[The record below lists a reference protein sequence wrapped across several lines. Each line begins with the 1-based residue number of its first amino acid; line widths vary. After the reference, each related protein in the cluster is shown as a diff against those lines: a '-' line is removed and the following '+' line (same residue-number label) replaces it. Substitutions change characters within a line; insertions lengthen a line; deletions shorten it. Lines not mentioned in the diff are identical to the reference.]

1 MAEEQDDPCLV
12 VLDIG
17 EDEEEESPEMQSA
30 LPTFG
35 GLFGPNVA
43 DIGRGIQESPGIGGL
58 RRSPTPAEQ
67 FEESVGPI
75 LEAIPGLAALAVAE
89 RSRQQG
95 LIIEGESG
103 TFLPGTA
110 TSRVLVDDVSMTP
123 VSDTLMDVAGKS
135 TWLLNNTTLH
145 GNKTA
150 RVLDITTPAVLFD
163 TKPHYHLYN
172 LFEQMPGERWPVN
185 IINPPRQ
192 NQDRTAD
199 SLKEVHDPLRWASD
213 KVWFN
218 SMHVDGPYGYSSP
231 HHARVCHGKNPRSEF
246 YYLNGSIPLN
256 ISDPVAMYAS
266 GRNVEKVSY
275 DVWGTFYESPEKSS
289 YFATR
294 APHHL
299 PDVNPSTWEGY
310 ESSRNMMNIGNH
322 FSYTINYESHTLLS
336 STILT
341 RRSQDWKWVNYFYGY
356 VAEDVLEAVEVGTE
370 SRRQPDNTYMEM
382 ARELS
387 TNQDSTY
394 WWSSIYHNVQN
405 IAPKFKES
413 LNLFPVIPFYNN
425 RYHDNSNVLPGPPY
439 HIGIGPL
446 DGRIARP
453 PRLGREMFY
462 DLNTNIPDLLTKEE
476 SEKVDVGS
484 KAYFDIR
491 PVYSYYDCLY
501 EKIFS
506 RNLYELELPSPYIE
520 DRTTLGEPPPIPNA
534 GMFPPGMTSAAEQ
547 QRLQDFLFER
557 LVAADSYFNLSG
569 DLDFAPPVS
578 NVGQRSIDVD
588 GIVNRSPAAIR
599 DFARHMYDGGYY
611 DFNLENT
618 NDQIYLSLYSR
629 EELDNRYESRHKNPM
644 FVEIELGHI
653 EKSQMAEAL
662 TYDGDDSLVRS
673 LFTSALISETPGPSE
688 ESYSFVEQLIQTQY
702 GRSTSAAAMDGFP
715 NIPGGGRGNIDALT
729 LPPVRVSDTV
739 PLTIGNSLDFAEW
752 WLQVSDDITS
762 TQQNASPIERFGNIL
777 RLAKIKI
784 RSKRIIESS
793 LRSYTQ
799 FMNGLPA
806 RSEVLGFIIE
816 KYKVVDNGTQFDH
829 ICNFHILSN
838 NDREVEKFVDT
849 QVRYGSIYE
858 YRIHRVVIVYGN
870 KYTYL
875 DNQTEQQR
883 VTKITQAY
891 AIDGTQKQPVFDLP
905 FGIANMPC
913 VKTFIVPTETKRVSV
928 VDHPPIFPNVEFV
941 PYRNNS
947 KSIIIAMTSNTGE
960 FSAPPVFLEEDDRNQ
975 FIRVAISQGVPGAQD
990 MTPDQLTT
998 LDSQLEAPY
1007 SEMTSTIKFKSD
1019 DPATNFEIFR
1029 MDEYPK
1035 RLIDFRGARKTKI
1048 SKTSDSCVFHDDLLP
1063 DKKYYYV
1070 FRVEDIHGHV
1080 SNPTHIYEVILRTYD
1095 ESVRMEVKIVQP
1107 ADLEERKRRF
1117 TQSRVSLRQ
1126 FLKIRPT
1133 ARQRSVTTVDDGT
1146 FHSFKS
1152 LPVNGMLGPRVERSV
1167 WDQEFKLR
1175 VRSKNTGK
1183 EIDIDFKFVPKL
1195 NVQENKKENLI
1206 C

>member
-17 EDEEEESPEMQSA
+17 EDEEEESPELQSL
-30 LPTFG
+30 LPSFG
-35 GLFGPNVA
+35 GLFEPNVTGIA
-43 DIGRGIQESPGIGGL
+43 GGIQESPGIEGL
-58 RRSPTPAEQ
+58 RRQATPAGQ
-67 FEESVGPI
+67 FAESVEPL
-75 LEAIPGLAALAVAE
+75 LESIPGLAALSRAQRE
-89 RSRQQG
+89 RLRG
-95 LIIEGESG
+95 DILEGETSI
-103 TFLPGTA
+103 FIPGSA
-110 TSRVLVDDVSMTP
+110 TDRILRDDVSMTP

-135 TWLLNNTTLH
+135 TWLLNNTTIH
-145 GNKTA
+145 GNRTG
-150 RVLDITTPAVLFD
+150 RVTSLVSSKVLFD

-172 LFEQMPGERWPVN
+172 LFSQMPGNRWPVN

-192 NQDRTAD
+192 NQDRTSNA
-199 SLKEVHDPLRWASD
+199 LKEVHDPLRWASD

-218 SMHVDGPYGYSSP
+218 SVHVDGPRGYSSP
-231 HHARVCHGKNPRSEF
+231 LHARACHGKPSLSEF
-246 YYLNGSIPLN
+246 YYLNGSVPLN
-256 ISDPVAMYAS
+256 ISDSVARYAS
-266 GRNVEKVSY
+266 GRNVEKASY
-275 DVWGTFYESPEKSS
+275 NVWGTFYESPEKSS

-294 APHHL
+294 AAHHS
-299 PDVNPSTWEGY
+299 PDSDHRTWEGY
-310 ESSRNMMNIGNH
+310 ESSKNIMNIGNH
-322 FSYTINYESHTLLS
+322 LSYGITYESHTLLS
-336 STILT
+336 SNVMT
-341 RRSQDWKWVNYFYGY
+341 RPEDWKWVNYFYGY
-356 VAEDVLEAVEVGTE
+356 VAEEALQAIEE
-370 SRRQPDNTYMEM
+370 SAENRQPDNTYMEM
-382 ARELS
+382 ARDS
-387 TNQDSTY
+387 SINQDSVY
-394 WWSSIYHNVQN
+394 WWSSIYRN
-405 IAPKFKES
+405 IQYISPKFKES
-413 LNLFPVIPFYNN
+413 LNLFPIIPFYNN
-425 RYHDNSNVLPGPPY
+425 RYHENSNVLPRPPY
-439 HIGIGPL
+439 RIGIGPL

-462 DLNTNIPDLLTKEE
+462 DFNTNIPDLLTREE
-476 SEKVDVGS
+476 SEAVDVGS

-491 PVYSYYDCLY
+491 PVYSYFDCLY

-506 RNLYELELPSPYIE
+506 RSLYELELPSPYIE

-534 GMFPPGMTSAAEQ
+534 GLFPPGLTDAAEQ

-569 DLDFAPPVS
+569 DMDFAPPVS
-578 NVGQRSIDVD
+578 NVGQRSIDVEAIND
-588 GIVNRSPAAIR
+588 RSPAAIR

-629 EELDNRYESRHKNPM
+629 EELDSRYESRYRNPM

-673 LFTSALISETPGPSE
+673 LFTSALISEVPSSSE
-688 ESYSFVEQLIQTQY
+688 ESYSFVEQLIQTHTTANS
-702 GRSTSAAAMDGFP
+702 GRAGFVDNLRGLNRNSEP
-715 NIPGGGRGNIDALT
+715 EIPGLIS
-729 LPPVRVSDTV
+729 PIRVSDTV
-739 PLTIGNSLDFAEW
+739 PLQVGNSLDFAEW
-752 WLQVSDDITS
+752 WSQTSDNITS
-762 TQQNASPIERFGNIL
+762 AQQNASPVERFGNIL
-777 RLAKIKI
+777 RLMKIKI

-816 KYKVVDNGTQFDH
+816 KYKVVENGTQFDH

-870 KYTYL
+870 KYVYL

-883 VTKITQAY
+883 VAKITQAY
-891 AIDGTQKQPVFDLP
+891 DIEGALRQNVFDLP

-913 VKTFIVPTETKRVSV
+913 VKTFIVPTEKKRVSV
-928 VDHPPIFPNVEFV
+928 VDHPPIFPNVEFI

-960 FSAPPVFLEEDDRNQ
+960 FSAPPVFLEDDDRNQ
-975 FIRVAISQGVPGAQD
+975 FLTVAISQGVPGVRD
-990 MTPDQLTT
+990 MEPDQLFS
-998 LDSQLEAPY
+998 LDSQLEAPLTD
-1007 SEMTSTIKFKSD
+1007 EISTIKFKSD

-1029 MDEYPK
+1029 LDEYPK
-1035 RLIDFRGARKTKI
+1035 KLIDFRNARKTKI
-1048 SKTSDSCVFHDDLLP
+1048 SKTSDSCVYHDDLMP

-1095 ESVRMEVKIVQP
+1095 ESVRMEVKIIQP
-1107 ADLEERKRRF
+1107 SDLKEEKMRL
-1117 TQSRVSLRQ
+1117 TQSKISLRQ
-1126 FLKIRPT
+1126 FMKIRPN
-1133 ARQRSVTTVDDGT
+1133 ARQRSVSTVEDGT
-1146 FHSFKS
+1146 FSSFKS
-1152 LPVNGMLGPRVERSV
+1152 LPVNKMLGPRVVTSV
-1167 WDQEFKLR
+1167 WGQEFKLR
-1175 VRSKNTGK
+1175 VISKNTGK